1 MTIDPTIWTNTI
13 AKTKTINED
22 SEINSNKWLESV
34 PKKDNDNI
42 FKKYSLVSI
51 LFIFGLIAVSF
62 IKNETRYLEKEIT
75 ELQKSIYEHRFNLHQ
90 ATLDH
95 EVIASPENISLL
107 ANDYLET
114 DFIYYKRDQIRNLN
128 NSEKN
133 LVQTKAKKIKE
144 KKSFSDKSKI
154 QIINKINKKKEDL
167 AKLKKIYSEPKTL
180 SKELKIK
187 ISKKIKLTQKEL
199 TSLYSDPEIVIKSER
214 AQRWAAFQIVKI
226 FLGIPIVPGR

>member
-34 PKKDNDNI
+34 PKKNNDNL

-133 LVQTKAKKIKE
+133 LVQTKTKKIKE
-144 KKSFSDKSKI
+144 KKSFSDKSKV

-167 AKLKKIYSEPKTL
+167 AKLKKIYSEPKVL
-180 SKELKIK
+180 SQELKIK
-187 ISKKIKLTQKEL
+187 LSKKIKLTQKEL
-199 TSLYSDPEIVIKSER
+199 TYLYNEPEIVIKSER

-226 FLGIPIVPGR
+226 FLGIPIVPGK

>member
-13 AKTKTINED
+13 TKTKTINED

-34 PKKDNDNI
+34 PKKDNDNL
-42 FKKYSLVSI
+42 FKKYSLASI

-133 LVQTKAKKIKE
+133 FVQTKTKKIKE
-144 KKSFSDKSKI
+144 KKSFSDKSKV

-167 AKLKKIYSEPKTL
+167 AKLKKIYSEPKVL
-180 SKELKIK
+180 SQELKIK
-187 ISKKIKLTQKEL
+187 LSKKIKLTQKEL
-199 TSLYSDPEIVIKSER
+199 TNLYSDPEIVIKSER

-226 FLGIPIVPGR
+226 FLGIPIVPGK

>member
-34 PKKDNDNI
+34 PKKDNDNL

-51 LFIFGLIAVSF
+51 LFIFGLIAVAF

-133 LVQTKAKKIKE
+133 LVQTKTKKIKE
-144 KKSFSDKSKI
+144 KKSFSDKSKT
-154 QIINKINKKKEDL
+154 QIINEINEKKEDL

-180 SKELKIK
+180 NHELKIK
-187 ISKKIKLTQKEL
+187 LSKKIKLTQKEL
-199 TSLYSDPEIVIKSER
+199 TYLYNEPEIVIKSER

-226 FLGIPIVPGR
+226 FLGIPIVPGK